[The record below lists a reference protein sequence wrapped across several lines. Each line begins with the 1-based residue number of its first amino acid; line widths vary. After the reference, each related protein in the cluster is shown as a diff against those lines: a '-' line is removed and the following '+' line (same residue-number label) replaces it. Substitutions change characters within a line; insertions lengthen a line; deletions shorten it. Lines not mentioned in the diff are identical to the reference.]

1 MIICGRQL
9 TERSRRRHQGAGS
22 IPPSMALHIR
32 CNFTASPSSYTVLF
46 ASILFQNPIV
56 SALPITSCVS
66 QLRPISHRLQINRGF
81 ASADHMRTMAKDA
94 HESDPLLARLPSHVA
109 VPPMLLQPGAE
120 QLVAPAQ
127 LSPTPSCSQLDFIQ
141 PHLTASKRKRPQCIA
156 HRGYKAKHPEN
167 TMGAFRG
174 AVNAGAHAI
183 ETDLQVTK
191 DDVVVLSHDSDLK
204 RCFGQDIKIA
214 DKNWEDIKDY
224 RTVQKPHERLPQLAD
239 LLHYLA
245 EEGREHI
252 WLFLDIKLSNDAE
265 KIMRLIAST
274 LASVPSQKSAPW
286 NNRVVL
292 GLWATKYLPPAQ
304 KYLPGFPMM
313 HIAFSVTYARQF
325 FEVANVGFNM
335 MFYALLMPGGKRFL
349 RDAQDIYKR
358 KMLSWTVNS
367 EDSMKWCIRKGL
379 DGVVTDEVELYLDV
393 AERFDEATEKE
404 PWLPVSLKIIWAAVK
419 AYIWVR
425 VLLVFYSRKMGLEE
439 VYGGVKKQ
447 DGKQKP

>member
-1 MIICGRQL
+1 
-9 TERSRRRHQGAGS
+9 
-22 IPPSMALHIR
+22 
-32 CNFTASPSSYTVLF
+32 
-46 ASILFQNPIV
+46 
-56 SALPITSCVS
+56 
-66 QLRPISHRLQINRGF
+66 
-81 ASADHMRTMAKDA
+81 MRTMAKDA
-94 HESDPLLARLPSHVA
+94 QESDPLLARLPSQVA

-120 QLVAPAQ
+120 QLAAPAQ

-141 PHLTASKRKRPQCIA
+141 PHFNTSKRKRPQCIA

-183 ETDLQVTK
+183 ETDLQITK
-191 DDVVVLSHDSDLK
+191 DDVIVLSHDANLK
-204 RCFGQDIKIA
+204 RCFGQDITIA
-214 DKNWEDIKDY
+214 DKNWEEIRDT
-224 RTVQKPHERLPQLAD
+224 RTIQKPHERLPQLAD

-245 EEGREHI
+245 GEGREHI
-252 WLFLDIKLSNDAE
+252 WVFLDIKLSNDAD
-265 KIMRLIAST
+265 KVMRLIAST

-286 NNRVVL
+286 HNRVVL

-325 FEVANVGFNM
+325 FDVANVGFNM

-349 RDAQDIYKR
+349 RDAQDVHKR
-358 KMLSWTVNS
+358 KVLSWTING
-367 EDSMKWCIRKGL
+367 EDNMKWCIRKGL

-393 AERFDEATEKE
+393 ADRFDEATEKE
-404 PWLPVSLKIIWAAVK
+404 PFLPVSLKIIWTAMK
-419 AYIWVR
+419 AYVWVR
-425 VLLVFYSRKMGLEE
+425 ILLVFYSRKMGLQE

-447 DGKQKP
+447 DGRHKP